1 MWRPSVFGVALCVL
15 YAMPMSLCLWIAQQ
29 ADGDDK
35 GRFVMLQLPLTP
47 QLALLDAIG
56 ADAWLRGLSWLTSYL
71 VLVPPFLVV
80 LYLLGSLV
88 QAWIARALPRF
99 HGRRH

>member
-1 MWRPSVFGVALCVL
+1 MRKRRLSAFGIVLCVL
-15 YAMPMSLCLWIAQQ
+15 YLIPTALCLWIAQE
-29 ADGDDK
+29 AGSDDK
-35 GRFVMLQLPLTP
+35 GRFVMLQMPLTP

-56 ADAWLRGLSWLTSYL
+56 ADSWLRGLSWLTSYL

-88 QAWIARALPRF
+88 QAWIERPSPFSR
-99 HGRRH
+99 